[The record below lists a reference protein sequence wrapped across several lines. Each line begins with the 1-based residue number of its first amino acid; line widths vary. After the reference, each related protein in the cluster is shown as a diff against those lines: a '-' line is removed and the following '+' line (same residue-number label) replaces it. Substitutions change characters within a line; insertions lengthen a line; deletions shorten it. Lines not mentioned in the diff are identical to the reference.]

1 MKSKR
6 ESEGNKSL
14 RLRLN
19 KAKTQINKFHW
30 KKRKNLQKNA
40 KYKSEIRAVQ
50 RKKETLSLQIH
61 QNVSY
66 SVAELSSEY

>member
-19 KAKTQINKFHW
+19 KAKTQINKFHS